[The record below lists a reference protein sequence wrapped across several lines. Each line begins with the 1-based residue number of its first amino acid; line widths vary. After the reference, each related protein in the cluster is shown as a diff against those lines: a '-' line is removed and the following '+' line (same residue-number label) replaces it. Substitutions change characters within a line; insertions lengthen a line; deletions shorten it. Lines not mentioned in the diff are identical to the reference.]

1 MKRYSFIGLIFIILL
16 NGCGKFNL
24 TPEIIINFQN
34 PTDIT
39 ETSFQISWSINT
51 TEYQSLTFLLAED
64 PGFEKVVISRT
75 FKGSSTNGTRI
86 ESLKGAA
93 SYYYR
98 ISLLKKPGSIF
109 VSRTKS
115 IELPYQQ
122 DFVSFFTSDSALLRG
137 SIYYRGELSGK
148 RPAVVFMH
156 EFGVFVNG
164 WINSEILRALV
175 AEGYICM
182 IYWNRGHGQSSG
194 IDDVQALI
202 SDPIYLSNDLR
213 GAMEFIR
220 MNPLVM
226 PDSIALMGASMGAS
240 MAVSGSGNVRVRTS
254 VALSP
259 ATMHINYMYPDI
271 PLKSI
276 FYIVG
281 DQDIVDTGAQV
292 IDFPAQTM
300 ELYEMTLAP
309 RKLLVIEQT
318 GAHGTELLESTGV
331 NKKILQWII
340 EQMPISP

>member
-1 MKRYSFIGLIFIILL
+1 MKCHSIIGLFFILL
-16 NGCGKFNL
+16 IGGCGKFNL
-24 TPEIIINFQN
+24 TPEITINFQD
-34 PTDIT
+34 PTNIT

-51 TEYQSLTFLLAED
+51 AEYQSLTFVLAKD
-64 PGFEKVVISRT
+64 PGFENIVISRT
-75 FKGSSTNGTRI
+75 FKGNSTSSTTI
-86 ESLKGAA
+86 ESLQGAA

-98 ISLLKKPGSIF
+98 ISLLQAPGKIF
-109 VSRTKS
+109 VSKTKS

-122 DFVSFFTSDSALLRG
+122 EFVSFLTSDSALIKG

-164 WINSEILRALV
+164 WINSKIVRELV

-194 IDDVQALI
+194 IDDVQSLI
-202 SDPIYLSNDLR
+202 RDPVYLSNDLR
-213 GAMEFIR
+213 GATEFIR
-220 MNPLVM
+220 INPLVM
-226 PDSIALMGASMGAS
+226 SDSIALIGASMGAS
-240 MAVSGSGNVRVRTS
+240 MAVSGNGNEAVRTS

-259 ATMHINYMYPDI
+259 ANMHINYMYPDI
-271 PLKSI
+271 PLQSI
-276 FYIVG
+276 LYIVG
-281 DQDIVDTGAQV
+281 KQDIVDTGERV

-309 RKLLVIEQT
+309 RKLLVIDKT

-331 NKKILQWII
+331 NESILQWII